1 LDPEPAAGALKKHL
15 SADTCIYR
23 RIYRQKQANMNSEK
37 SAYVPVCGGT
47 NHEMCIYL
55 FEYRQI
61 QAQIMKMCIYFS
73 QYRQIQANMNSKTS
87 AYMPVCACMSH
98 AKTRHTGTY
107 ELLIEGDTYRY
118 KRI

>member
-1 LDPEPAAGALKKHL
+1 LDPEPAAGALKKYL

-61 QAQIMKMCIYFS
+61 QAQIMHIFLT
-73 QYRQIQANMNSKTS
+73 IQANTGKYELPNQCI
-87 AYMPVCACMSH
+87 YACMCMYVTC
-98 AKTRHTGTY
+98 KNQ
-107 ELLIEGDTYRY
+107 TYRH
-118 KRI
+118 I